1 MSEYIERETLIDL
14 IKNGNGRIPDWVEEY
29 ISECP
34 TADVEPVVHGKWKH
48 VAGMN
53 SKCSECGHYFPV
65 TEFEKRPFD
74 INYCPNCGAKM
85 D

>member
-34 TADVEPVVHGKWKH
+34 TADVEPVKHGQWIEEDDTA
-48 VAGMN
+48 V
-53 SKCSECGHYFPV
+53 CSVCGERQGD
-65 TEFEKRPFD
+65 TD
-74 INYCPNCGAKM
+74 IQLTYCPWCGAKM
-85 D
+85 DGEDDK